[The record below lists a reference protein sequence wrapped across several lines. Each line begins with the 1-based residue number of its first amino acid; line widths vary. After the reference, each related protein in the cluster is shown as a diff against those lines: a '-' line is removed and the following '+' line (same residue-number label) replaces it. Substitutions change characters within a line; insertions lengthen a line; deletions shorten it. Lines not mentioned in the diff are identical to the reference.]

1 MTHVLSEF
9 GAQQSSGDTAIRP
22 FRIEV
27 SQDQLDD
34 LRDRLRR
41 TRWPDDLPEVG
52 WSRGVPLA
60 YLKELAAYWGSIYN
74 WRKHEEELNRY
85 PQFTTTIEGENVHF
99 LHVRSPEPNALPLLL
114 IHGWPGSVV
123 EFLRVIGPLSDP
135 RSFGGDP
142 DQAFHLVI
150 PSLPGHGFSGPIRQ
164 PGWTDGKVADA
175 LVELMR
181 RLGYDRYGVQGGD
194 IGAFIAPLMGRR
206 DPERIVGIHV
216 NALVTFPSHD
226 PAEMADLTEG
236 EKKRM
241 ALFKQWNDDLMG
253 YMHIQGTRPQT
264 LAYGLADSP
273 VGQLGWIVEKFK
285 DWTDPAAE
293 LPEDAVD
300 KDQLLTNVTVYWL
313 TNTARS
319 SANAYYERFHD
330 PSMWAPKQRSAVPM
344 GVAVFPTDVS
354 IRRFAEKTE
363 TIVHWSEFERGGHF
377 AAMEA
382 PDLLVGDIRK
392 FFAPLR

>member
-1 MTHVLSEF
+1 MAKTHTE
-9 GAQQSSGDTAIRP
+9 AAIRP
-22 FRIEV
+22 FRIRIAEEE
-27 SQDQLDD
+27 LRD
-34 LRDRLRR
+34 LRERLAR
-41 TRWPDDLPEVG
+41 TRWPDDLPETG
-52 WSRGVPLA
+52 WTRGVPVA
-60 YLKELAAYWGSIYN
+60 YLKELAAYWASGYD
-74 WRKHEEELNRY
+74 WRKHEAELNRY
-85 PQFTTTIEGENVHF
+85 PQFTTTIDGENVHF
-99 LHVRSPEPNALPLLL
+99 LHVRSPEPDALPLLL

-123 EFLRVIGPLSDP
+123 EFLKVIGPLSDP
-135 RSFGGDP
+135 RAHGGEP
-142 DQAFHLVI
+142 SQAFHLVI
-150 PSLPGHGFSGPIRQ
+150 PSLPGHGFSGPIRR

-206 DPERIVGIHV
+206 APENIAGIHV
-216 NALVTFPSHD
+216 NALVTFPSGD
-226 PAEMADLTEG
+226 PAEMASLTES
-236 EKKRM
+236 ERKRM
-241 ALFKQWNDDLMG
+241 DMFKKWNDDLMG

-273 VGQLGWIVEKFK
+273 AGQLAWIVEKFK

-300 KDQLLTNVTVYWL
+300 RDQLLTNVTVYWL

-330 PSMWAPKQRSAVPM
+330 PAMWAPKERSAVPT

-363 TIVHWSEFERGGHF
+363 TIVHWSEFDRGGHF

-392 FFAPLR
+392 FFAGLK